1 MKFSGYW
8 VSVEHDKPT
17 LERTTF
23 DETDLD
29 PATNWKQAWQ
39 NQDTTNSTKGFIE
52 LADALNYAAH
62 ALTLASGNSLSPLDA
77 GQASKFEPEWIN
89 TRCEI
94 HSLSQML
101 GYK

>member
-8 VSVEHDKPT
+8 VSVEHDNLT

-39 NQDTTNSTKGFIE
+39 NQDTTNSTKGFID

-62 ALTLASGNSLSPLDA
+62 ALTLASGNLLSPFDV
-77 GQASKFEPEWIN
+77 GQASKFEPVWIN
-89 TRCEI
+89 NRCEI

-101 GYK
+101 GAK

>member
-8 VSVEHDKPT
+8 VSIENNKAT

-39 NQDTTNSTKGFIE
+39 NQDLSTKGFVD
-52 LADALNYAAH
+52 LPTALTYAAQ
-62 ALTLASGNSLSPLDA
+62 ALASTSG
-77 GQASKFEPEWIN
+77 
-89 TRCEI
+89 
-94 HSLSQML
+94 HSLSQADADKASKFKPAWTAGDNYEIHAL
-101 GYK
+101 SQLLIPI